1 MRPTL
6 TYRDLPIQLK
16 LRLIIMLTVGA
27 ALALACLAILSYD
40 RFAFRGSIERD
51 LAMLAEMVGSNSTA
65 ALSFGDQ
72 KTAAELLAGLKANP
86 HIVDAH
92 IFSNDGRPFASY
104 RRDGVPAPD
113 SLRTP
118 PTEGSWFT
126 GDRLILTKR
135 IVLHGQLLG
144 TICLES
150 DLGEMHSQ
158 LRQFAWILFLILLGA
173 STLAFGLS
181 ARLQRIISEPIA
193 HLARTARRVSLEKNY
208 SVRAD
213 KQADDELGQLVD
225 TFNGMLSE
233 IGHRDAELLQ
243 HRNRLEQE
251 VAARTSELVRT
262 NTQLLEAKENAEAAS
277 RAKSEFLA
285 NMSHEIRTPMNGV
298 MGMTELVLDT
308 DLTSDQREYLDT
320 VKMSVDSL
328 LTVINDILDFSKM
341 EAGRLDLD
349 HISFDLRDCL
359 EETMKAL
366 AHRADEKGLE
376 LMCHVRAE
384 VPDRVVGDPVRLRQ
398 VMVNLLG
405 NAVKFTQRGEVV
417 LEAALESEDHDQLQ
431 VHFRFETRV
440 LAFRRRN
447 KRSSSKHFPRQMDRP
462 PESSEG
468 RAWG

>member
-1 MRPTL
+1 
-6 TYRDLPIQLK
+6 
-16 LRLIIMLTVGA
+16 
-27 ALALACLAILSYD
+27 
-40 RFAFRGSIERD
+40 
-51 LAMLAEMVGSNSTA
+51 
-65 ALSFGDQ
+65 
-72 KTAAELLAGLKANP
+72 
-86 HIVDAH
+86 
-92 IFSNDGRPFASY
+92 
-104 RRDGVPAPD
+104 
-113 SLRTP
+113 
-118 PTEGSWFT
+118 
-126 GDRLILTKR
+126 
-135 IVLHGQLLG
+135 
-144 TICLES
+144 
-150 DLGEMHSQ
+150 MHSQ

-341 EAGRLDLD
+341 EAGKLGLDY
-349 HISFDLRDCL
+349 ISFDLRDCL

-376 LMCHVRAE
+376 LMCQVRAE

-398 VMVNLLG
+398 VMVNLVG
-405 NAVKFTQRGEVV
+405 NAIKFTQRGEIV
-417 LEAALESEDHDQLQ
+417 
-431 VHFRFETRV
+431 T
-440 LAFRRRN
+440 
-447 KRSSSKHFPRQMDRP
+447 
-462 PESSEG
+462 
-468 RAWG
+468 